1 VLISFEDDS
10 AAYGFASSS
19 ISRMP
24 SSARDGEAL
33 YPHLPFWQLVPAGQI
48 VPQSPQLAS
57 SLSTSVQ
64 PTPGQQR

>member
-1 VLISFEDDS
+1 MLISFEDDS

-33 YPHLPFWQLVPAGQI
+33 YPHLPLWQLVPAGQTI
-48 VPQSPQLAS
+48 PQLPQFEL
-57 SLSTSVQ
+57 SLSVLVH